1 MQSTLKFEIYFMKN
15 ILITYLIIL
24 TLGIASMLTGI
35 HYFANI
41 AGFIS
46 AIGFMII
53 FFKETPDTESLT
65 KEAIEKDN
73 RLRRYWYIVFA
84 TGLFFSLVFG
94 SFWNSEM
101 GNMA

>member
-1 MQSTLKFEIYFMKN
+1 MKN

-24 TLGIASMLTGI
+24 TLGIAAMATGI
-35 HYFANI
+35 HYLANI

-46 AIGFMII
+46 AIGFMVV
-53 FFKETPDTESLT
+53 FFKDRPDEETTSADE
-65 KEAIEKDN
+65 IEKDN

-84 TGLFFSLVFG
+84 TGIFFSLIFG

-101 GNMA
+101 GNMAS

>member
-1 MQSTLKFEIYFMKN
+1 MKN

-24 TLGIASMLTGI
+24 ALGITTLITGV

-46 AIGFMII
+46 AIGFMIV
-53 FFKETPDTESLT
+53 FFKETPDADTMSSESLT
-65 KEAIEKDN
+65 AEK
-73 RLRRYWYIVFA
+73 RMRRYWYIVFA
-84 TGLFFSLVFG
+84 TGIFFSLVFG

-101 GNMA
+101 GNMS

>member
-1 MQSTLKFEIYFMKN
+1 MKN

-24 TLGIASMLTGI
+24 ALGITTLVTGV

-53 FFKETPDTESLT
+53 FFKETPDIESMSSESLAT
-65 KEAIEKDN
+65 EK
-73 RLRRYWYIVFA
+73 RMRRYWYIVFA
-84 TGLFFSLVFG
+84 TGIFFSLVFG

-101 GNMA
+101 GNMG